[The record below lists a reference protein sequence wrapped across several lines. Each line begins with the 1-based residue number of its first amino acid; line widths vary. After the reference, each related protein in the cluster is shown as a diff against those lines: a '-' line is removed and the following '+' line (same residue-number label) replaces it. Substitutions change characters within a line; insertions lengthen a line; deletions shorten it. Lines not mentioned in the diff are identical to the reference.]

1 MVCACGLLLNVS
13 ILCIDHGWGAFTLS
27 EWTHPHFVFTNGI
40 PGLVLAPFFLMSYGI
55 ARRRLFRRSALWLVW
70 GLFLFSLMV
79 SIPGGVQTIG
89 WSVQPLIIL
98 LVTCMFGVRPG
109 LGQASLAVFALLGS
123 AWLSVQGQLEG
134 VVVSDDVWVSTGV
147 AGGVIVAMALSGALL
162 HRTLDVAI
170 TVEEEQIHQIDQ
182 AKRALRH
189 RENLLRHALRIETV
203 GEMSSMVVH
212 QLRNQFQL
220 ILGHT
225 ALGERVTDGIP
236 NEQFGAIADT
246 IKKSNELLE
255 SLLGL
260 ARIQDA
266 EVQSVDLRQL
276 CTQIAESYRRV
287 LPASIDLVLDVPDSP
302 VYAMLDPQGLEHAVL
317 NLVLNARQAIEGE
330 GEIRLGLLAGQEQA
344 IIEVEDTGLGIVEAH
359 IEQVFRPF
367 FTTKE
372 KGKGTGLG
380 LAAVE
385 RFVRASNGDVGVESE
400 VGTGTTFSMA
410 FPRSAS
416 PAVSVGQE
424 AG

>member
-260 ARIQDA
+260 ARTQDA

-344 IIEVEDTGLGIVEAH
+344 IIEVEDTGFGIVEAH